1 MRLVMFSERV
11 LRRQPTRP
19 KRLVGLGVLVACYE
33 CLNAPLYSR
42 QSAEYSLIINNDAS
56 P

>member
-1 MRLVMFSERV
+1 MRLVVFSERV
-11 LRRQPTRP
+11 LRRERARR

-33 CLNAPLYSR
+33 CLNAPLHSR